1 QLQFADAVISVS
13 STLTKRLIA
22 KSIHAK
28 VHDIAN
34 ALDEPEPQWSRPVSP
49 TQRRY
54 ILAVGRVT
62 SQKNIDTL
70 LRAFACFS
78 ESQPGHQLLVAGSL
92 SDKRYVATLSSL
104 LTPGVTMLGAV
115 PRQKIPTLLS
125 QCALYV
131 NLSHHEG
138 NSNATLE
145 AISHGCPLLV
155 SDIAENHEIPLEPH
169 NFVDQTNIRAVASA
183 FAMVFAKPEMFVVRR
198 SGFLSWEQVAAK
210 TQDVYRSIL

>member
-1 QLQFADAVISVS
+1 WAYKLMGIRTVVRYGSADYILPKWGLLGRMGFRFSEYQLQFADAVISVS

-92 SDKRYVATLSSL
+92 SDKRYVA
-104 LTPGVTMLGAV
+104 
-115 PRQKIPTLLS
+115 
-125 QCALYV
+125 
-131 NLSHHEG
+131 
-138 NSNATLE
+138 
-145 AISHGCPLLV
+145 
-155 SDIAENHEIPLEPH
+155 
-169 NFVDQTNIRAVASA
+169 
-183 FAMVFAKPEMFVVRR
+183 
-198 SGFLSWEQVAAK
+198 
-210 TQDVYRSIL
+210 